1 MKFLSKIKWAYYRF
15 YKSPEAYARFLG
27 AKIGDKCNI
36 ISRNFPSESYLIT
49 IGNNVAVTS
58 GVYMHTHGGSRVARH
73 IYSDFDV
80 FGKIVVE
87 DNVYI
92 GTGAQIMPGVTIGA
106 GALIA
111 AGSIVTKS
119 VPKGMVV
126 AGNPARVICCVE
138 DYIKRN
144 LPYNLNTKELSGKDK
159 RKYLL
164 SLTDDRF
171 IRK

>member
-1 MKFLSKIKWAYYRF
+1 MCRLQRMYICTRM
-15 YKSPEAYARFLG
+15 G
-27 AKIGDKCNI
+27 G
-36 ISRNFPSESYLIT
+36 
-49 IGNNVAVTS
+49 GN
-58 GVYMHTHGGSRVARH
+58 VARH
-73 IYSDFDV
+73 IFPNFDV
-80 FGKIVVE
+80 FGKITVE
-87 DNVYI
+87 DNAYI
-92 GTGAQIMPGVTIGA
+92 GAAAQIMPGVTIGA
-106 GALIA
+106 GALVA

-126 AGNPARVICCVE
+126 AGNPARVICSVD

-144 LPYNLNTKELSGKDK
+144 LPYNLNTKNLSGKDK